1 MLDVINIVGRDNR
14 INQNSYYTS
23 KIIFSKYLIGYNKY
37 LKYKTNNCKIVYM
50 KHENRISKI
59 LEKKVLMDEDPKLI
73 AEIEKHLAGLE
84 VVWKKWVKAHPNWK
98 EQED

>member
-1 MLDVINIVGRDNR
+1 VFDVSDIVGWDNR
-14 INQNSYYTS
+14 INQNSDYTS
-23 KIIFSKYLIGYNKY
+23 KIRFSKYLIGCYKY

-59 LEKKVLMDEDPKLI
+59 LEKKVLIDEDPKLI

>member
-1 MLDVINIVGRDNR
+1 MFNVSDIVERNRRDTENY
-14 INQNSYYTS
+14 NYTS
-23 KIIFSKYLIGYNKY
+23 KIRFSKYLIGYNKY